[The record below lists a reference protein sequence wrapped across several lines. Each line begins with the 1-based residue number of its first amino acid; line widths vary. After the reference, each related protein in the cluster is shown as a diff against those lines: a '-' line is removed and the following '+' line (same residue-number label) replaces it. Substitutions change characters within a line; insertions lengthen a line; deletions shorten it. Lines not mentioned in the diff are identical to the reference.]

1 MSNNNPRNQ
10 NGSAL
15 AVVIIILVIAL
26 IGVLG
31 FLLSQNLLNKE
42 TTKTPTT
49 STTTDKEELYRDW
62 NTYESLNSEYS
73 IKYPKDWLA
82 LKETVS
88 DGPYIRNFDPTSK
101 QTQGGYPE
109 GYINV
114 RILREENDKNFKVMT
129 GLTTIEW
136 YDALGTTEVQDGAIA
151 YSPKDVKELKVN
163 GLPAKSAKAAFTE
176 TDEVIYILRGERLY
190 SINLYPYGISSDPTV
205 KKMLDSFKFTYASN
219 NL

>member
-1 MSNNNPRNQ
+1 MHNNTRNQ
-10 NGSAL
+10 IGSAL
-15 AVVIIILVIAL
+15 TISVTILVSAL
-26 IGVLG
+26 VAVLG
-31 FLLSQNLLNKE
+31 FILYQNVINQE
-42 TTKTPTT
+42 TTNTPAT
-49 STTTDKEELYRDW
+49 STITDKEKAYKDW

-101 QTQGGYPE
+101 ETPGGYPE

-114 RILREENDKNFKVMT
+114 RILREENDKNFKAMT
-129 GLTTIEW
+129 GLTTTDW
-136 YDALGTTEVQDGAIA
+136 YDALGTTEVQDGAVT
-151 YSPKDVKELKVN
+151 YLPKDVKELKVN
-163 GLPAKSAKAAFTE
+163 GLSAKSAKAMFTE
-176 TDEVIYILRGERLY
+176 TDEVIYILRGEKLY

-205 KKMLDSFKFTYASN
+205 KKMLDSFKFTYASK